1 MRDALRS
8 VTLVGAALVIVVV
21 VAACTPA
28 EDVALGNDSTA
39 ENAGATATL
48 PASTLHHLHFKLC
61 RYGPWMGSREP
72 CNQTLTD

>member
-8 VTLVGAALVIVVV
+8 VTLVGAALVVVVV

-28 EDVALGNDSTA
+28 EDVALGNDFTA
-39 ENAGATATL
+39 ENAGTTATL
-48 PASTLHHLHFKLC
+48 PAPTLHHLHINAVDPA
-61 RYGPWMGSREP
+61 RMGISEP

>member
-8 VTLVGAALVIVVV
+8 VTLVGVALVIVVV

-28 EDVALGNDSTA
+28 EDVALGNDFTA
-39 ENAGATATL
+39 ENAGTTATL

-72 CNQTLTD
+72 